1 MVESTMPNVKR
12 TFTLPDEISQN
23 LDETIPSRERSKF
36 IAVLLQDGLRERK
49 RQDLMNLL
57 DGLPRKK
64 VSDGLLS
71 EDMLREIRDGR
82 AQEILDNS
90 QP

>member
-1 MVESTMPNVKR
+1 MPNVKR
-12 TFTLPDEISQN
+12 TFTLPDGISKE
-23 LDETIPSRERSKF
+23 LDAAIPSRERSKF
-36 IAVLLQDGLRERK
+36 IAVLLQDGLREKK

-64 VSDGLLS
+64 TSDGVLS
-71 EDMLREIRDGR
+71 EDVLREIRDGR
-82 AQEILDNS
+82 AQNILDNS